1 MKSTRLEFHSSI
13 PEIASLWF
21 RLENAIA
28 DPSIQNSYIL
38 LNAWYACYLAGRRP
52 AFISLWSDEACIGIY
67 PFTVERKYGATI
79 YNTLYNQS
87 FSISKPII
95 QDGQKEFFF
104 DEFMRCLKKERN
116 KWDVVKFS
124 SVYCFDAE
132 EALLAA
138 AFAQKAI
145 QVYTIHEHTYAID
158 LNVSFEQY
166 CHDALSKKTRE
177 NIRRLEKK
185 LVTKKTK
192 IVSYVN
198 YEALPHMRRFYEMEN
213 TGWKKD
219 GGTSLLQLN
228 DNLIYTET
236 LINTCC
242 LAGKLLMT
250 FLEVDGLKIA
260 GQFGYVENGVYNGFR
275 TAYDREY
282 AQLGPAV
289 LLLTRTVRMLME
301 QFPEVKLLH
310 CYPDSFGYK
319 QKYAHD
325 RCECNT
331 HVLFSDS
338 LKGRLLYK
346 LYRRKMSRI
355 AAAAP
360 DRTD

>member
-13 PEIASLWF
+13 PEIASHWF
-21 RLENAIA
+21 RLENSIA
-28 DPSIQNSYIL
+28 DPSIQNSYML
-38 LNAWYACYLAGRRP
+38 LNAWYTCYLAGRRP

-87 FSISKPII
+87 FSISKPIM
-95 QDGQKEFFF
+95 QDGQEDYFFN
-104 DEFMRCLKKERN
+104 ELMRCLKKEKDR
-116 KWDVVKFS
+116 WDVIKFS
-124 SVYCFDAE
+124 SVYCFDKE
-132 EALLAA
+132 EALLAS
-138 AFAQKAI
+138 AFAKHGM
-145 QVYTIHEHTYAID
+145 QVYTIREHTYVIG
-158 LNVSFEQY
+158 LNISFEQY
-166 CHDALSKKTRE
+166 CQDYLSKKTRE

-185 LVTKKTK
+185 LALKKNE

-213 TGWKKD
+213 TGWKRD

-228 DNLIYTET
+228 DNLMYTET
-236 LINTCC
+236 LINTSC
-242 LAGKLLMT
+242 LAGKFLMT
-250 FLEVDGLKIA
+250 FLEFDGLKIA
-260 GQFGYVENGVYNGFR
+260 GQFGYVEDGVYNGFR
-275 TAYDREY
+275 TAYDRDY

-289 LLLTRTVRMLME
+289 LLLAKTVRMLIE
-301 QFPEVKLLH
+301 QFSEIKLLH
-310 CYPDSFGYK
+310 CYPDPFGYK

-346 LYRRKMSRI
+346 LYRRKMSRM
-355 AAAAP
+355 AAVAP
-360 DRTD
+360 QRRV